1 MLDRIT
7 SISEIRDLIGEVK
20 YTQDTKCIDH
30 IDDHCRAWI
39 ERSPF
44 LILSTYSQS
53 GQIDVAPKGDPQGA
67 WQVLDENT
75 IAIPDRPGNNRADTF
90 QNILDNPR
98 AGLLFMVP
106 NRREVV
112 RVSGGASLTR
122 DPSLLE
128 TMTVSGKT
136 PTLAIIVHVEEAMFH
151 CGKAVVRSNLW
162 SPEQWG
168 RSMAFRPMAKRW
180 WITANSVSPLVSW
193 TRASGNMK
201 QQRFTNGLIAP
212 LWLITRDSC
221 TLALRYRTHCKEMG
235 AAIRAGASGAP

>member
-1 MLDRIT
+1 MVNRIT
-7 SISEIRDLIGEVK
+7 SIAEIRDLIGEVK

-44 LILSTYSQS
+44 LILSTYSLS
-53 GQIDVAPKGDPQGA
+53 GQIDVAPKGDPLGA
-67 WQVLDENT
+67 WQVLDQNT

-90 QNILDNPR
+90 QNILENPR

-122 DPSLLE
+122 DPSLME
-128 TMTVSGKT
+128 TMTVNGKT
-136 PTLAIIVHVEEAMFH
+136 PSLAIIVHVEEAMFH

-162 SPEQWG
+162 SPERWG
-168 RSMAFRPMAKRW
+168 PVDGLPTYGEA
-180 WITANSVSPLVSW
+180 LVDHGKLSI
-193 TRASGNMK
+193 AVDELDE
-201 QQRFTNGLIAP
+201 GLREHEA
-212 LWLITRDSC
+212 T
-221 TLALRYRTHCKEMG
+221 TLY
-235 AAIRAGASGAP
+235 